1 MNQNGIRKYPRK
13 LGEFEKE
20 LLFYL
25 LPEDRKGYA
34 EYRAKIQ
41 SMIVIGEG
49 RFGDGNLVLGFEGDI
64 PDLSAEGGYA
74 SLPVFACGQVTYD
87 NCKLQ
92 LSIHEFFDN
101 KIETSIDN
109 LSGETIPKV
118 HSELGRWSY
127 SYWKPGGKSPFPN
140 DKLREINVTESKGEI
155 VLAISIF
162 NHSAW
167 LYESVSGVNHI
178 IPVTNFINELLR
190 GNRSIN
196 RSKGIDM
203 NYIFSNLGMF
213 SDSDFRRAL
222 VQYNK
227 QWRKVD
233 LHDTDVV
240 IEKKKKWFFGRL

>member
-1 MNQNGIRKYPRK
+1 
-13 LGEFEKE
+13 
-20 LLFYL
+20 
-25 LPEDRKGYA
+25 
-34 EYRAKIQ
+34 
-41 SMIVIGEG
+41 
-49 RFGDGNLVLGFEGDI
+49 
-64 PDLSAEGGYA
+64 
-74 SLPVFACGQVTYD
+74 
-87 NCKLQ
+87 
-92 LSIHEFFDN
+92 
-101 KIETSIDN
+101 
-109 LSGETIPKV
+109 
-118 HSELGRWSY
+118 
-127 SYWKPGGKSPFPN
+127 
-140 DKLREINVTESKGEI
+140 
-155 VLAISIF
+155 
-162 NHSAW
+162 